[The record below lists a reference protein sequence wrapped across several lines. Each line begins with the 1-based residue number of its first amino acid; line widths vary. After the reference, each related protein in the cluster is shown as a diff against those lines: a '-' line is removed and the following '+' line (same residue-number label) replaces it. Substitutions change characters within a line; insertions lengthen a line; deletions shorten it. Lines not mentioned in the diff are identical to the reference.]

1 MHSPASPLIVSCE
14 EWLAARKKLLAKE
27 KEQTRLRDRLSAERR
42 ELPWVRIEKE
52 YVFDTPRG
60 KRTLGDLFEGRSQ
73 LIVKHFMLAP
83 GQLEGCVGCSFEV
96 DHIEA
101 ALQHLERHDVK
112 FVSVARAP
120 LAEIEAFK
128 KRMGWR
134 FDWVSS
140 FGSDFNYDFDVSFTK
155 EEMESGEARYNYRT
169 GKVPLQDLSGL
180 SVFAKNEAGEVFHT
194 YSAFGRG
201 AEEVLGTYMLL
212 DLTPKGRNET
222 GPHFNLVDW
231 VRHHDRYEAAG
242 RVNELGR
249 WVPAESAAACCASE
263 SAAQQPLQA
272 G

>member
-1 MHSPASPLIVSCE
+1 MDRQASPPIVSRE

-27 KEQTRLRDRLSAERR
+27 KEQTRRRDRLSAERR

-52 YVFDTPRG
+52 YIFHTPRG
-60 KRTLGDLFEGRSQ
+60 KRMLGDLFEGRSQ

-222 GPHFNLVDW
+222 GPRFTMPFDGMRMFWGGFQVLL
-231 VRHHDRYEAAG
+231 AM
-242 RVNELGR
+242 
-249 WVPAESAAACCASE
+249 
-263 SAAQQPLQA
+263 
-272 G
+272 